1 MACVLL
7 SIVYALINKKYNFLA
22 VSATL
27 VISFLIYPRNW
38 TPRYVIFLVGLGALS
53 FGFMLSHV
61 GDRGKAITISALI
74 LAAYTFFTANSP
86 CITPN
91 QIKTLMQLPADER
104 TLSRHKP
111 FNIDLNARQEYGHW
125 IWISNNIVKGDTL
138 VHTFEPLFL
147 SPLWNRS
154 YNSNI
159 AYIKLDSYKEWL
171 AELRD
176 NNATY
181 VLVRRNSEEDRWIE
195 RERNLRY
202 SMGWLVRIKEK
213 FRVVYSDE
221 NYKIVK
227 FLEVK
232 E

>member
-1 MACVLL
+1 LPGVLL
-7 SIVYALINKKYNFLA
+7 SIVYALINKNYNFLA
-22 VSATL
+22 VSIML

-38 TPRYVIFLVGLGALS
+38 TPRYVIFIVGLGALS
-53 FGFMLSHV
+53 FGFMLSNV
-61 GDRGKAITISALI
+61 GDRRKAIKISALI
-74 LAAYTFFTANSP
+74 LVVYTFFTANSP
-86 CITPN
+86 CVTPM
-91 QIKTLMQLPADER
+91 QIKTFMQLPASER

-111 FNIDLNARQEYGHW
+111 FNIDLHARQEYGHW

-147 SPLWNRS
+147 SPLWDKS
-154 YNSNI
+154 YISNI
-159 AYIKLDSYKEWL
+159 VYIKLDSYKEWL

-181 VLVRRNSEEDRWIE
+181 VLVRKNSEEDIWIE
-195 RERNLRY
+195 KERNLRY
-202 SMGWLVRIKEK
+202 SMGWLMRIEEK
-213 FRVVYSDE
+213 FKVVYSDE

-227 FLEVK
+227 LLEIK